1 MVSEPASEKISAAEA
16 APPVPTTV
24 MQSSIFARAGLVAYV
39 LLIVYAS
46 LYPFSGWQDIGVPL
60 QAYLFAGMPRY
71 WTGFDLVT
79 NVLGY
84 IPLGVLVVFAL
95 YPHVRRGGAVVLA
108 IAFGVLLSGAMEA
121 TQTLLPNR
129 VASNLDLATNSLGAV
144 IGALIGSRFS
154 GLVMER
160 SRLRQL
166 RDQWFTPEASRG
178 LIVFALWPL
187 AQIYPQS
194 YLFGNGQALP
204 VLSDWLSGWLD
215 TPVDLGA
222 WLRNGIDLSVRQ
234 YWLIETVVTACG
246 MSSALLALSCVL
258 RTRAPRAGLLPAFLA
273 AAIAVKSLSSA
284 LLFTPSQA
292 FVWLTPGAQGGLL
305 LGTLLLAGALLLGAR
320 GQRRVAI
327 TLLLIGLVF
336 VNIASAN
343 PYFVATLETWVQ
355 GRFLNFN
362 GAAQFLSLLWP
373 ASALWFLLHSIHRR
387 TSRKTAPDQA
397 PPA

>member
-1 MVSEPASEKISAAEA
+1 MASEPAGEKIDAAEA
-16 APPVPTTV
+16 ASAPRTTI
-24 MQSSIFARAGLVAYV
+24 MQSSSVFARAGLLAYV
-39 LLIVYAS
+39 FLIVYAS
-46 LYPFSGWQDIGVPL
+46 LYPFSGWQNIGVPL

-71 WTGFDLVT
+71 WTGFDLAT

-84 IPLGVLVVFAL
+84 IPLGMLTVFAL
-95 YPHVRRGGAVVLA
+95 YPHVRRGGAILLA
-108 IAFGVLLSGAMEA
+108 ILLGVLLSGAMEA

-144 IGALIGSRFS
+144 IGALLGSRS
-154 GLVMER
+154 SDLVMER

-204 VLSDWLSGWLD
+204 VLSEWLSDWFD

-222 WLRNGIDLSVRQ
+222 WLRNGIDLSAQQ

-258 RTRAPRAGLLPAFLA
+258 RERAPRAALLPCFLA
-273 AAIAVKSLSSA
+273 AAIAVKSLSCA
-284 LLFTPSQA
+284 LLFTPAKA
-292 FVWLTPGAQGGLL
+292 FVWLTPGAQAGLL
-305 LGTLLLAGALLLGAR
+305 LGTLLLACALLLGAR
-320 GQRRVAI
+320 AQRRVAV
-327 TLLLIGLVF
+327 TLLLIGLAF

-387 TSRKTAPDQA
+387 KLRGSA
-397 PPA
+397 PPP

>member
-1 MVSEPASEKISAAEA
+1 MASEPADQKISPTETASA
-16 APPVPTTV
+16 APQTTLAPSASV
-24 MQSSIFARAGLVAYV
+24 FARAGLLAYV
-39 LLIVYAS
+39 FLIVYAS
-46 LYPFSGWQDIGVPL
+46 LYPFSGWQNMGVPL

-71 WTGFDLVT
+71 WTGFDLAT

-84 IPLGVLVVFAL
+84 IPLGMLAVFAL
-95 YPHVRRGGAVVLA
+95 YPSIRRTGAVTLA
-108 IAFGVLLSGAMEA
+108 ILLGVLLSGVMEA

-129 VASNLDLATNSLGAV
+129 VASNLDLLTNSLGAV
-144 IGALIGSRFS
+144 IGGVVGSRVS
-154 GLVMER
+154 HLVMER
-160 SRLRQL
+160 SRLRHL
-166 RDQWFTPEASRG
+166 RQRWFTPEASRG
-178 LIVFALWPL
+178 LLVFALWPL

-204 VLSDWLSGWLD
+204 VLSDWLSAWFD
-215 TPVDLGA
+215 TPVDLGS
-222 WLRNGIDLSVRQ
+222 WLRNGVDLSVQQ
-234 YWLIETVVTACG
+234 YWLIEAIVTACG

-258 RTRAPRAGLLPAFLA
+258 RDKAPRAALLPGLLA
-273 AAIAVKSLSSA
+273 AAISVRSFSSA
-284 LLFTPSQA
+284 LMFTPAKA

-305 LGTLLLAGALLLGAR
+305 LGTLLLAGALLLGPRA
-320 GQRRVAI
+320 QRRVAI

-387 TSRKTAPDQA
+387 KAG
-397 PPA
+397 

>member
-1 MVSEPASEKISAAEA
+1 MASKPAGEEISTPASGSATRQDQA
-16 APPVPTTV
+16 AQASV
-24 MQSSIFARAGLVAYV
+24 FARAGLVAYV
-39 LLIVYAS
+39 FLIVYAS
-46 LYPFSGWQDIGVPL
+46 LYPFAGWQDMGVPL

-71 WTGFDLVT
+71 WTGFDLAT

-84 IPLGVLVVFAL
+84 IPLGMLTVYAL
-95 YPHVRRGGAVVLA
+95 YPHLRRRGAITLAVLL
-108 IAFGVLLSGAMEA
+108 GVLLSGAMEA
-121 TQTLLPNR
+121 MQTLLPNR
-129 VASNLDLATNSLGAV
+129 VPSNLDLATNSLGAV
-144 IGALIGSRFS
+144 IGALIGKYSS
-154 GLVMER
+154 HLLMER
-160 SRLRQL
+160 SRLRHL
-166 RDQWFTPEASRG
+166 RQRWFTPEASRG

-187 AQIYPQS
+187 AQVYPQS

-204 VLSDWLSGWLD
+204 VLSEWLSDWFD

-222 WLRNGIDLSVRQ
+222 WLRHGVDLSVQ
-234 YWLIETVVTACG
+234 EYWLIEAIVAACG

-258 RTRAPRAGLLPAFLA
+258 REHAPRPALLPGLLA

-284 LLFTPSQA
+284 LLFTPSHA

-305 LGTLLLAGALLLGAR
+305 LGTAVLAGALLLGVRA
-320 GQRRVAI
+320 QRRVAI

-373 ASALWFLLHSIHRR
+373 ASALWFLLHSVHRR
-387 TSRKTAPDQA
+387 KAK
-397 PPA
+397 

>member
-1 MVSEPASEKISAAEA
+1 MASPTAGEKINPAEPAPRAAQA
-16 APPVPTTV
+16 AVV
-24 MQSSIFARAGLVAYV
+24 QSSIFARAGLLAYV

-46 LYPFSGWQDIGVPL
+46 LYPFSGWQNMGVPL

-84 IPLGVLVVFAL
+84 IPLGMLVVFAL
-95 YPHVRRGGAVVLA
+95 YPHLRRTGA
-108 IAFGVLLSGAMEA
+108 IALAVLLGVLLSGVMEA

-129 VASNLDLATNSLGAV
+129 VASNLDLLTNSFGALLGAV
-144 IGALIGSRFS
+144 IGSRISPF
-154 GLVMER
+154 VMER
-160 SRLRQL
+160 SRLRHL
-166 RDQWFTPEASRG
+166 RHHWFVPEASRG

-204 VLSDWLSGWLD
+204 VLSDWLSNWLN
-215 TPVDLGA
+215 TPVDIGN
-222 WLRNGIDLSVRQ
+222 WLRHGIDLSVRQ
-234 YWLIETVVTACG
+234 YWLVEAIVTACG
-246 MSSALLALSCVL
+246 MSSALLALSCML
-258 RTRAPRAGLLPAFLA
+258 HERAPRAALLPGLLA
-273 AAIAVKSLSSA
+273 AAIAVRSLSSA
-284 LLFTPSQA
+284 LLFTPAKA
-292 FVWLTPGAQGGLL
+292 FVWLTPGAQAGLL
-305 LGTLLLAGALLLGAR
+305 LGTLLLAGALLLSMRA
-320 GQRRVAI
+320 QRRIAI

-387 TSRKTAPDQA
+387 KR
-397 PPA
+397 PAANDDVHA

>member
-1 MVSEPASEKISAAEA
+1 MASKPAGKKINPVEPISPPPQATAAA
-16 APPVPTTV
+16 
-24 MQSSIFARAGLVAYV
+24 QSSIFARAGLLAYV
-39 LLIVYAS
+39 LLIIYAS
-46 LYPFSGWQDIGVPL
+46 LYPFSGWQNMGVPL

-71 WTGFDLVT
+71 WTGFDLIT

-84 IPLGVLVVFAL
+84 IPLGTLVIFAL
-95 YPHVRRGGAVVLA
+95 YPHIRRTGAIALA
-108 IAFGVLLSGAMEA
+108 ILFGVLLSGVMEA

-129 VASNLDLATNSLGAV
+129 VASNLDLLTNSLGTI
-144 IGALIGSRFS
+144 IGALIGSRLS
-154 GLVMER
+154 PLVMER
-160 SRLRQL
+160 SRLRYL
-166 RDQWFTPEASRG
+166 RQRWFTPEASRG

-204 VLSDWLSGWLD
+204 ALSEWLSTRLD
-215 TPVDLGA
+215 VPVDIGN
-222 WLRNGIDLSVRQ
+222 WLRNGVDLSVQQ
-234 YWLIETVVTACG
+234 YWLIEAIVTACG

-258 RTRAPRAGLLPAFLA
+258 RDKAPRAVLLPGLLA
-273 AAIAVKSLSSA
+273 AAIAVRTLSSA
-284 LLFTPSQA
+284 LMFTPAEA
-292 FVWLTPGAQGGLL
+292 FVWLTPGAQAGLL
-305 LGTLLLAGALLLGAR
+305 LGTLLLACALLLGAR
-320 GQRRVAI
+320 AQRRVAI

-362 GAAQFLSLLWP
+362 GAAQFLSVLWP

-387 TSRKTAPDQA
+387 KTS
-397 PPA
+397 

>member
-1 MVSEPASEKISAAEA
+1 MASEPATEKISVDEA
-16 APPVPTTV
+16 APSAP
-24 MQSSIFARAGLVAYV
+24 QSPAAHASIFARAGLLAYV

-46 LYPFSGWQDIGVPL
+46 LYPFSGWQDMGVPL

-95 YPHVRRGGAVVLA
+95 YPQVRRGGAIMLA
-108 IAFGVLLSGAMEA
+108 IVFGVLLSGALEA

-154 GLVMER
+154 DLVMER
-160 SRLRQL
+160 SRLRQS

-234 YWLIETVVTACG
+234 YWLIEAIVTACG
-246 MSSALLALSCVL
+246 MSSALLALSCML
-258 RTRAPRAGLLPAFLA
+258 REKAPRAALLPLFLA

-292 FVWLTPGAQGGLL
+292 FVWMTPGAQGGLL
-305 LGTLLLAGALLLGAR
+305 LGTLLLGGGLLLGAR
-320 GQRRVAI
+320 AQRRIAI

-387 TSRKTAPDQA
+387 KARK
-397 PPA
+397 PATD